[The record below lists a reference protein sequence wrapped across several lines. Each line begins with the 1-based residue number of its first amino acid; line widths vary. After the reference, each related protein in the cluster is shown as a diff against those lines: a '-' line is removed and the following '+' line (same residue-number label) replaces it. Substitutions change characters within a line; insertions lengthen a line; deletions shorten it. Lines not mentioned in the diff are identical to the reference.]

1 SPKPPA
7 SRVSAS
13 RTLLLRSRSAALVF
27 AGESKRAALAGF
39 IACGMP
45 DPGAGTG
52 QQPALDRQLVPA
64 CLVRALPEWAAFTD
78 LDDR

>member
-1 SPKPPA
+1 MW
-7 SRVSAS
+7 
-13 RTLLLRSRSAALVF
+13 
-27 AGESKRAALAGF
+27 ESKRAALAGF

-45 DPGAGTG
+45 DPDAGTG
-52 QQPALDRQLVPA
+52 QQPETDRQAVPA